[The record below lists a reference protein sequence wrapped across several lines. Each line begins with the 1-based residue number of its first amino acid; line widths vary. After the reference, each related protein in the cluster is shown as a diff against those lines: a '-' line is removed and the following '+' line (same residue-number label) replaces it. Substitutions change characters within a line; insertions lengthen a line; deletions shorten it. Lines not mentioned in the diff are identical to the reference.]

1 MEIKEQT
8 NNLTVKDYYVIV
20 HSLIA
25 YLPLEKGFWNMEYI
39 KEEKEDNINLDKLR
53 KVINF
58 FSRTKYHKITRI
70 IQEWVNEYK
79 KQTQKSDFIVGLF
92 EENYTTSV
100 EFAEYLY
107 HKILNYNY
115 EL

>member
-1 MEIKEQT
+1 MNKLENT
-8 NNLTVKDYYVIV
+8 NNFTAKDYYVIV

-25 YLPLEKGFWNMEYI
+25 YLPLTKGFWNMEYI
-39 KEEKEDNINLDKLR
+39 KEEKEENINLDKLR

-58 FSRTKYHKITRI
+58 FSRTKYHKITKK
-70 IQEWVNEYK
+70 IQEWVNEYQ
-79 KQTQKSDFIVGLF
+79 KQTQESIFIVGVF

-107 HKILNYNY
+107 NKILSYNY
-115 EL
+115 E

>member
-1 MEIKEQT
+1 MNKLENT
-8 NNLTVKDYYVIV
+8 NNFTPKDYYVIV

-39 KEEKEDNINLDKLR
+39 KEEEEGNINLDKLR

-70 IQEWVNEYK
+70 IQEWVNEYHL
-79 KQTQKSDFIVGLF
+79 QTQEPIFIVGLF
-92 EENYTTSV
+92 EEYTTSV
-100 EFAEYLY
+100 QFAEYLY
-107 HKILNYNY
+107 NKILNYNY
-115 EL
+115 E